1 LIAHRAGHRGI
12 AVIATIA
19 NSCATSFNEM
29 NISPTLGREVGL
41 SSRRTGDKK
50 IQFKKALDWNRTNDL
65 MMNF

>member
-1 LIAHRAGHRGI
+1 
-12 AVIATIA
+12 
-19 NSCATSFNEM
+19 M